1 MALER
6 WFWPCVAPL
15 GQLSSGSCP
24 GLCVGSWWCR
34 WAGAVLCP
42 VAGQGCAL
50 GQEGGRRRGRF
61 SCLSLSFLLSLG
73 LGCLRLTLSPSV
85 SSFLSCCAQRRIVR
99 MSLLK
104 SPGKGSMCQGG
115 SRSHEGAHWGSAHL
129 PGLCSLLAV
138 SSGKLFAL
146 LLFLLSST
154 PPLSSCSLSLLS
166 LSPKPSCWQSRRAC
180 PALASVRALPALSHC
195 SDHHLGRVLSGHLP
209 ARQAVPKWGVP
220 VLGVLGRTHQALL
233 TLSSGG

>member
-1 MALER
+1 MVHCGTGALVLALCGPSRAAEQWELPGAVR
-6 WFWPCVAPL
+6 GLMVVPL
-15 GQLSSGSCP
+15 GWGRAVP
-24 GLCVGSWWCR
+24 RGRAGLCVG
-34 WAGAVLCP
+34 A
-42 VAGQGCAL
+42 
-50 GQEGGRRRGRF
+50 GGRQEER
-61 SCLSLSFLLSLG
+61 SVFLPFPFLPAPG
-73 LGCLRLTLSPSV
+73 PWSPQTDSV